1 MGGARALVAVS
12 TSCPACTCR
21 VSNSAGS
28 LQDETNVSATTE
40 MRRSYETTLLVE
52 VGRHKGG
59 DNGEKEERNEW
70 VSMVPHS
77 GPFSPANVRLRYF
90 PSSVFVA
97 DFPTRLQVVSINWG
111 SGKPSLPRIVVRNNF
126 NMRLP
131 QEKKTCNTLAL
142 QNSNIISQS
151 HLLEAKG
158 ETPGP
163 FIL

>member
-28 LQDETNVSATTE
+28 LQDETNVSVTTE
-40 MRRSYETTLLVE
+40 MRRCYETILLVE
-52 VGRHKGG
+52 VGCHKG
-59 DNGEKEERNEW
+59 DDKGEKEERNKR

-77 GPFSPANVRLRYF
+77 GPFSPTNGRLRYF
-90 PSSVFVA
+90 LSSMFVA
-97 DFPTRLQVVSINWG
+97 DFPTRLQVVSIYWG

-131 QEKKTCNTLAL
+131 QDGGSSKL
-142 QNSNIISQS
+142 QHHQS
-151 HLLEAKG
+151 ESFARSKG
-158 ETPGP
+158 
-163 FIL
+163 